1 MSNKYVNLLAFLIVV
16 LVYSLPLYGGMIWSQ
31 SYIKKNADKPGLAEI
46 RKIAQEN
53 NLKHSEVSNALRPPR
68 KGAAPLIGIMAG
80 QAVLVGFTLLI
91 FGFIRRIISG
101 LSKQKTNGAQQG
113 VAGYAP
119 QVARPQNA
127 NVVRKTK

>member
-68 KGAAPLIGIMAG
+68 KGAPPLLGIMAG
-80 QAVLVGFTLLI
+80 QAILVGFTLGL

-101 LSKQKTNGAQQG
+101 FSKQKTNGAQQG
-113 VAGYAP
+113 VAGYGAQSAP
-119 QVARPQNA
+119 SPER
-127 NVVRKTK
+127 